1 MTKSELCVQDGTTTK
16 NTGHSGNECFES
28 VLKRTMV
35 AKTAFRFDTIAD
47 FKDKAKWLLAV
58 AAKDVVPL
66 YDAYSVAA
74 ANVAQKKFESGTF
87 SIVTEDAI
95 KKTKYESY
103 LGFCSHR
110 ALSSYEESEYTQV
123 FEFNKDGSLIGCYD
137 SDGIQIKGQDLTN
150 LAVGIRNIA
159 TDAKPPFSEVEMTY
173 RDFKEL
179 ENNYC
184 VVVPTW
190 SEKDLKGIFDVE
202 LSQVARTS
210 TSIKV
215 KLTLECTGTDV
226 TNFIGTNFVVKNA
239 VGAVETVSFVPYDP
253 VAKCYEFTGTG
264 FAAGYTVE
272 LAGVVTIVG
281 NNYELV
287 EKLTLT

>member
-1 MTKSELCVQDGTTTK
+1 MNKSELCVKDGTTTK

-35 AKTAFRFDTIAD
+35 AKTDFRFVALAD
-47 FKDKAKWLLAV
+47 FKDKAKWLLAI
-58 AAKDVVPL
+58 AAKDIVPL
-66 YDAYSVAA
+66 YDAYAVAA

-137 SDGIQIKGQDLTN
+137 SDGKIKGQDLTN

-179 ENNYC
+179 QERFC

-190 SEKDLKGIFDVE
+190 SEKDLQGIFDVE

-215 KLTLECTGTDV
+215 ALSLECTGANV
-226 TNFIGTNFVVKNA
+226 TNFTGANFVVKDA
-239 VGAVETVSFVPYDP
+239 AGAVQTVSFVPYDA

-272 LAGVVTIVG
+272 LAGVVSIVST
-281 NNYELV
+281 NYELV
-287 EKLTLT
+287 ETLVLI